1 MNAEFLAEP
10 AVRLALVATG
20 AFFLAGLLTG
30 VWKYAY
36 IAVTVKAEAPT
47 YVDIAHR
54 ASLMYSF
61 AALLLAAFAALSAW
75 SPAVNLWSV
84 ALPLLFFAGAIVGYV
99 VHGVLRDTDNQFRR
113 PHTVGPVA
121 LPRHGLLLFM
131 VALTIAEVGGF
142 VVLFAGVLRRLGLI

>member
-1 MNAEFLAEP
+1 MNAELSVEP

-20 AFFLAGLLTG
+20 VFFLAGLLTG

-36 IAVTVKAEAPT
+36 IATTAKAEAPA

-75 SPAVNLWSV
+75 SPLVDLWSV
-84 ALPLLFFAGAIVGYV
+84 ALPLLFFAGAILGYV
-99 VHGVLRDTDNQFRR
+99 VHGLLRDTDNQFRR
-113 PHTVGPVA
+113 PQTIGPVA

-131 VALTIAEVGGF
+131 VALTVAEVGGF
-142 VVLFAGVLRRLGLI
+142 VVLFAGVLRRLDLL